1 MTHQRQVWRREFC
14 SACRSEGTFLSMPAF
29 ASPLYE
35 NNYWLSRHVKKQQQ
49 QQQKTTVNRVLF
61 HSGNY
66 FISMCLHTLS
76 IFLPKAT
83 LLWRLPKRIPWWRIQ
98 WHMYPLFQTHSA
110 TQVCISMSWNN
121 FYSRSDKM
129 INSFKFWKE
138 NPSFQGVLL
147 LLLFCF
153 DIFCLLNKT
162 CFEKTSSLN
171 DWVCWMNRFLPNKY
185 EHLET
190 YHQKVFCGTFSKTG
204 DIFLS
209 ACQGT
214 GNWFFVNLCV
224 GVVFVV
230 VCVCVCVGVC
240 VHVHVFVLCSWTCMF
255 GTVCM
260 KTGL

>member
-129 INSFKFWKE
+129 INSLISSFGKKILHFK
-138 NPSFQGVLL
+138 G
-147 LLLFCF
+147 FC
-153 DIFCLLNKT
+153 CCC
-162 CFEKTSSLN
+162 CFALIS
-171 DWVCWMNRFLPNKY
+171 
-185 EHLET
+185 
-190 YHQKVFCGTFSKTG
+190 
-204 DIFLS
+204 S
-209 ACQGT
+209 ACWT
-214 GNWFFVNLCV
+214 K
-224 GVVFVV
+224 
-230 VCVCVCVGVC
+230 
-240 VHVHVFVLCSWTCMF
+240 HVLKRQVP
-255 GTVCM
+255 
-260 KTGL
+260 